1 MPDDTLPPKIMAIIG
16 MANKAVPFIPPFAI
30 PIKYAE
36 LNNPIQLQKER
47 LGKNRLMKMWL

>member
-16 MANKAVPFIPPFAI
+16 MTNKAVPFIPPFAI

-36 LNNPIQLQKER
+36 LNNPIQLQKGR
-47 LGKNRLMKMWL
+47 LGKNRLMKM